1 MNNIEKEPEYSVY
14 PDGAKLVGEA
24 GEGTS
29 LKIFIREYILNDI
42 DSYLST
48 DKTKELGGVLLGNVY
63 KDNEGKIFVVIDDIV
78 IANFTVANIS
88 RLTFTHETWNQINQD
103 IEKNHKDKI
112 IVGWFHS
119 HPGHTV
125 FLSSYDKFIHENYF
139 NLKFMVAYVYDPVL
153 QDRGFFFWRESNL
166 DNSSSYYIYDNK
178 KLNSDFKK
186 KFEEPE
192 MPPKKNNITV
202 FLIIVLLLFNIILA
216 GFLIFQHFQID
227 KENKTNEDFK
237 SRLSEL
243 KNEITNLN
251 AKLEAAKRTND
262 SINYNSG
269 ENVIKYQV
277 KPGDTLKKIA
287 TEFYNDPEKVNLL
300 IRFNNLKDEYDITT
314 GQVIGIPTNN

>member
-1 MNNIEKEPEYSVY
+1 MNYIEKEPEYSVY

-63 KDNEGKIFVVIDDIV
+63 KDSEGKIFIVIDDIV

-166 DNSSSYYIYDNK
+166 EKSSSYYVYDN
-178 KLNSDFKK
+178 
-186 KFEEPE
+186 
-192 MPPKKNNITV
+192 
-202 FLIIVLLLFNIILA
+202 
-216 GFLIFQHFQID
+216 
-227 KENKTNEDFK
+227 
-237 SRLSEL
+237 
-243 KNEITNLN
+243 
-251 AKLEAAKRTND
+251 
-262 SINYNSG
+262 
-269 ENVIKYQV
+269 
-277 KPGDTLKKIA
+277 
-287 TEFYNDPEKVNLL
+287 
-300 IRFNNLKDEYDITT
+300 
-314 GQVIGIPTNN
+314 

>member
-1 MNNIEKEPEYSVY
+1 
-14 PDGAKLVGEA
+14 
-24 GEGTS
+24 
-29 LKIFIREYILNDI
+29 
-42 DSYLST
+42 
-48 DKTKELGGVLLGNVY
+48 
-63 KDNEGKIFVVIDDIV
+63 
-78 IANFTVANIS
+78 
-88 RLTFTHETWNQINQD
+88 
-103 IEKNHKDKI
+103 
-112 IVGWFHS
+112 
-119 HPGHTV
+119 
-125 FLSSYDKFIHENYF
+125 
-139 NLKFMVAYVYDPVL
+139 
-153 QDRGFFFWRESNL
+153 
-166 DNSSSYYIYDNK
+166 
-178 KLNSDFKK
+178 
-186 KFEEPE
+186 